1 MYAFFSYSGS
11 LNVVFIGSKNSLLCL
26 VKVLKQAKIPLLL
39 GIALPN
45 FGSKKLTGSF
55 YFTFMYLNSHY
66 LGTYCIFIMHTYIY
80 TTFLLKLLSDSTV
93 IICIPKQLASKK
105 YCYYDPIQCFGWQSS
120 FTVGMTVMTRGLSR
134 GAQGG
139 LLFYFFTFTR

>member
-1 MYAFFSYSGS
+1 MHFFHTVDP
-11 LNVVFIGSKNSLLCL
+11 LNIVLIGSKNSLLCL

-93 IICIPKQLASKK
+93 IICIPKQLDSKK

>member
-11 LNVVFIGSKNSLLCL
+11 LNVVFIGSKKFIALFGNS
-26 VKVLKQAKIPLLL
+26 KQAKIPLLL

-45 FGSKKLTGSF
+45 FGSKELTGSF

>member
-1 MYAFFSYSGS
+1 MHFFSYSGS
-11 LNVVFIGSKNSLLCL
+11 LKIEFIGSKNSLLCL
-26 VKVLKQAKIPLLL
+26 VNVLKQAKIPLLL